1 MNKAKAM
8 FAAGVIVVVA
18 AASGALWY
26 LNENGKLGND
36 ADEIENASAYVQE
49 EDDYQPDKE
58 DKDYDDNDN
67 QQNDGSDNEEKTT
80 SASGVETPDYD
91 VNKKD
96 DVDEMLSACAKF
108 YFAEDKGVFDKSN
121 YSDYDLMRFAFM
133 FVKTN
138 SRDVVAEMN
147 RDDSVGCYMGVPYG
161 SVNSV
166 IEELFGITIERESI
180 YTENDYEFFMYE
192 DGYFYTPAAD
202 GVGFTNTC
210 EIDSFD
216 INGDMWT
223 VQFTIYD
230 GSTKYAT
237 GEARVRD
244 TETGMKVE
252 YYRVYL

>member
-1 MNKAKAM
+1 MNKAKAV

-36 ADEIENASAYVQE
+36 ADEIENTSAYVQE
-49 EDDYQPDKE
+49 EDDYQPD
-58 DKDYDDNDN
+58 DRYDDYDDEQGEDSA
-67 QQNDGSDNEEKTT
+67 DDETTT
-80 SASGVETPDYD
+80 SASDKETPDYD

-96 DVDEMLSACAKF
+96 DVDEMLSSCAKF
-108 YFAEDKGVFDKSN
+108 YFAQDKGVFDKNN
-121 YSDYDLMRFAFM
+121 YDEYDLMRFAFM
-133 FVKTN
+133 YVKTN
-138 SRDVVAEMN
+138 SRDVVVEMN
-147 RDDSVGCYMGVPYG
+147 RNDSVGCYMGVPYG
-161 SVNSV
+161 SVNIV
-166 IEELFGITIERESI
+166 VEELFGITMERESI
-180 YTENDYEFFMYE
+180 YTENDYEFFLYE

-210 EIDSFD
+210 VIDSFD

-230 GSTKYAT
+230 GNAKYAT
-237 GEARVRD
+237 GEAKVRD